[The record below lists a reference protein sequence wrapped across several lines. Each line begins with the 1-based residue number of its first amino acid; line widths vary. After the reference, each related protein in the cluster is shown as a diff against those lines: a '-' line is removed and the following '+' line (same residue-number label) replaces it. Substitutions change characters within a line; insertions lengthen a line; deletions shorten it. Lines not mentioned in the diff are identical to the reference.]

1 MSHTRRAS
9 APIRVDQSGVAVT
22 SQVDELIADPL
33 LQAEA
38 QRADQPKGPG
48 STKTDSLVAKEVG
61 GPAVTVRDVI
71 AERLDG
77 QVKTTALAD
86 VQKTIPGG
94 SMPRVIVENAIARMS
109 SDGFSP
115 QSQREFIKEVKKLAK
130 LKSLDGMSPD
140 MKRAE
145 LSREQK
151 QDLAWMADVIRD
163 VASREPST
171 PAAQRKQGE
180 SKLAL
185 DELSEFF
192 GDHGLRLRWF
202 DKLDNERHFGSLD
215 RSSFRSRLKVVLG
228 EVERNGGVMT
238 KTQLDSL
245 LGMLEQVTD
254 IADMKFARWQI
265 QRRVT
270 AGQLEIPEVI
280 QLPPRRAGDAPR
292 EVRLA
297 ERFEAFMAEK
307 IDDQIDVRQIGFEAR
322 ALRLAL
328 QNAHGPNNSG
338 TGMGREELL
347 AAVEEA
353 RERLQAS
360 IDLAAADKS
369 NPDALFYA
377 KRALNR
383 ELGSKCGL
391 PEGDACKAELL
402 QSIDSR
408 IGDRLD
414 RYSRRA
420 EIDTLVKQG
429 KLTENEALV
438 ARLGVTVSTTNTE
451 YRSILPRFDDV
462 LGIQIASIVLAAM
475 AETFKVIS
483 DNIGGGTQEQVREQ
497 RLRDRLLE
505 ERLRE
510 QRLAEDRIFTDVQ
523 RLKQSTL
530 RLDQTRRGKDRVVFR
545 HVVTRDRLAI
555 VLFRGREGRRLGA
568 QTARSGAFAQLT
580 AARTPQEVGRAL
592 GQINQFTGEAAKNSG
607 PAR

>member
-38 QRADQPKGPG
+38 QRAEAPKGA
-48 STKTDSLVAKEVG
+48 SKTDSLVAKEVG
-61 GPAVTVRDVI
+61 GPAVTARDVI
-71 AERLDG
+71 AERLEG
-77 QVKTTALAD
+77 QAKTTALAD
-86 VQKTIPGG
+86 VQKTIPNGG
-94 SMPRVIVENAIARMS
+94 APRVIVENAIARMS
-109 SDGFSP
+109 ADGFSP
-115 QSQREFIKEVKKLAK
+115 QSQREFIKEVKKLSK
-130 LKSLDGMSPD
+130 LKSLNGMSPD

-145 LSREQK
+145 LSSEQK
-151 QDLAWMADVIRD
+151 HDLAWMADVIRD
-163 VASREPST
+163 VASRESST

-180 SKLAL
+180 SKLDL
-185 DELSEFF
+185 GELSEFF

-202 DKLDNERHFGSLD
+202 DKLDNERHFSSLD
-215 RSSFRSRLKVVLG
+215 RTSFRSRLKVILG

-238 KTQLDSL
+238 KTQLDSM

-265 QRRVT
+265 QRRVM
-270 AGQLEIPEVI
+270 AGQLEIPETI
-280 QLPPRRAGDAPR
+280 ELPPRRPGEQPR

-297 ERFEAFMAEK
+297 DRFDAFMAEK
-307 IDDQIDVRQIGFEAR
+307 LDDQIDVRQIGFEAR

-347 AAVEEA
+347 AAVEDA
-353 RERLQAS
+353 RERLKAS

-377 KRALNR
+377 KRALSR

-391 PEGDACKAELL
+391 PEGDSCKAELL

-414 RYSRRA
+414 RHSRRS
-420 EIDTLVKQG
+420 EIDKLVKQG

-438 ARLGVTVSTTNTE
+438 ARLGVAVSTTNTE

-462 LGIQIASIVLAAM
+462 LGIQISSIVLAAM
-475 AETFKVIS
+475 AETFRVIS
-483 DNIGGGTQEQVREQ
+483 ENIGGGTQEQVREQ

-505 ERLRE
+505 ERLRD
-510 QRLAEDRIFTDVQ
+510 QRLAEDRIFNDVQ
-523 RLKQSTL
+523 RAKQSNI
-530 RLDQTRRGKDRVVFR
+530 RLDQGRRDIKRTVFHRVE
-545 HVVTRDRLAI
+545 TRDRLVS
-555 VLFRGREGRRLGA
+555 VLFRGRESRRLGA

-580 AARTPQEVGRAL
+580 VARTPEQVSRAL

-607 PAR
+607 PSR